1 MSGQKSWF
9 KSITAK
15 ARPYFVELV
24 IYSFFVNVLALVI
37 PLFVLQTY
45 NRVVAYGNITT
56 LQGLVIGVFIAL
68 AFDFILRQL
77 RSRLLQRAAMRVE
90 LTLAAALMKKFWAL
104 PLRVLENRK
113 SAYWHALFRDVDTVR
128 NTIAGPPFLLL
139 IDLPF
144 ALLFI
149 LLIFII
155 AQPIAWIFLT
165 ILPIFVGLAAVSSY
179 MVRKSADAEK
189 DKQRAR
195 DGLIADMVGSRGT
208 VKALS
213 LDQGITP
220 YWEDLQASTVEGAL
234 QRGARQDGFMNAGTV
249 LTLATTVV
257 ITGFGA
263 VAIINQE
270 LSIGALIAANMLSS
284 RVVGPFSQL
293 VGAWRNFASYKQS
306 RDRLDEVMSLPTERQ
321 EAVIDLDKPD
331 GGLKIDEITFRYR
344 PEGEAVLEGLS
355 ADFAPN
361 SIHTIMGPNGG
372 GKSTLLKLLKG
383 LYAPEKG
390 RILLGGADIGQFTRF
405 QVARWIGYV
414 PQETVL
420 IGGSIR
426 DNISGKRGDISDEQV
441 IHAAK
446 LASVHKIIL
455 DLPDG
460 YATDVGE
467 AGSMLSGGVRQ
478 RLSIARALVSD
489 PPFLILDE
497 PSSNLDRQAE
507 QALKDLLQN
516 LSKDHTI
523 IVVSHSPILLGAT
536 GYLHLL
542 DKSRFVLS
550 GPRDVVMKEL
560 EARANAS
567 PKSKL
572 GGGDNISNL
581 KKGEGRAG

>member
-9 KSITAK
+9 KTVNAK
-15 ARPYFVELV
+15 ARPYFLELV
-24 IYSFFVNVLALVI
+24 VYSFFVNILALVI

-68 AFDFILRQL
+68 VFDFTLRQL

-90 LTLAAALMKKFWAL
+90 LTLAEALMKKFWAL
-104 PLRVLENRK
+104 PLRILEGRK

-149 LLIFII
+149 LLIVVI

-165 ILPIFVGLAAVSSY
+165 ILPLFVVLALISSY
-179 MVRKSADAEK
+179 VVRKSTEAEK
-189 DKQRAR
+189 EKQRAR
-195 DGLIADMVGSRGT
+195 DGLIADVVGSRGT

-220 YWEDLQASTVEGAL
+220 YWEDLQASTVEGAMR
-234 QRGARQDGFMNAGTV
+234 RGARQDGFMNAGTIM
-249 LTLATTVV
+249 TLATTVV

-263 VAIINQE
+263 VAIIQQE

-284 RVVGPFSQL
+284 RVIGPFSQL
-293 VGAWRNFASYKQS
+293 VGAWRNFAGYKQS
-306 RDRLDEVMSLPTERQ
+306 RDRLDEVMSLPIERQ
-321 EAVIDLDKPD
+321 EAVIELDKPE
-331 GGLKIDEITFRYR
+331 GGMKLEDVTFRYR
-344 PEGEAVLEGLS
+344 EEGEPILS
-355 ADFAPN
+355 GISAHFVPN
-361 SIHTIMGPNGG
+361 TIHTIMGPNGG
-372 GKSTLLKLLKG
+372 GKSTLVKLLKG
-383 LYAPEKG
+383 LYGPEKG
-390 RILLGGADIGQFTRF
+390 RILLGGADIQQFTRY
-405 QVARWIGYV
+405 QLSNWIGYV

-420 IGGSIR
+420 IGGTIR
-426 DNISGKRGDISDEQV
+426 DNISGKRAEISDDQV
-441 IHAAK
+441 VRAAT
-446 LASVHKIIL
+446 LAGVHDIIV

-478 RLSIARALVSD
+478 RLAIARSLVGD
-489 PPFLILDE
+489 PPILILDE

-507 QALKDLLQN
+507 QNLKKLLAQ
-516 LSKDHTI
+516 LSVDHTI

-536 GYLHLL
+536 GYLHIL
-542 DKSRFVLS
+542 DKGRFVLS
-550 GPRDVVMKEL
+550 GPREQVTQKL
-560 EARANAS
+560 EERSRAGGARAA
-567 PKSKL
+567 PAA
-572 GGGDNISNL
+572 GVTPDA
-581 KKGEGRAG
+581 EGRVS